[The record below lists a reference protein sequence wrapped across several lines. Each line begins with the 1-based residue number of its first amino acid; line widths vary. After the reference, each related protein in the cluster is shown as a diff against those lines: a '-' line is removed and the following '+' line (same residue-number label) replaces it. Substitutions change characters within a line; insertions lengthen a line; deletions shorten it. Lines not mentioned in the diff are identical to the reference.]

1 MMSEPAREQLTG
13 ASGGSGA
20 AGTSGVSVPFADELA
35 VGFVDG
41 EFEDGNALAGPL
53 SELFAVDIVSAEGR
67 CTGCGTTGPVAQLR
81 VYGPGPGLVAR
92 CPECGQVVLR
102 LVRGAESA
110 WLDLRGT
117 VSLRF
122 RLGTDR

>member
-1 MMSEPAREQLTG
+1 MSVSAHEHPAEPSEP
-13 ASGGSGA
+13 SG
-20 AGTSGVSVPFADELA
+20 PFADELA
-35 VGFVDG
+35 VGYLDG
-41 EFEDGNALAGPL
+41 EYEDGNALAGPL
-53 SELFAVDIVSAEGR
+53 SELFAVDVVSAEGQ
-67 CTGCGTTGPVAQLR
+67 CISCGTTGPVAQLR

-102 LVRGAESA
+102 LVRGADSA

-122 RLGTDR
+122 QVGTDL

>member
-1 MMSEPAREQLTG
+1 MSVPAHEHLPE
-13 ASGGSGA
+13 ASGLSGP
-20 AGTSGVSVPFADELA
+20 SGRSGPFADELA

-41 EFEDGNALAGPL
+41 EYEDGNALAGPL
-53 SELFAVDIVSAEGR
+53 SELFAVDVVSAQGR

-92 CPECGQVVLR
+92 CPACGQVVLR

-122 RLGTDR
+122 RLGADR

>member
-1 MMSEPAREQLTG
+1 MSELFAEPAVTYAE
-13 ASGGSGA
+13 
-20 AGTSGVSVPFADELA
+20 
-35 VGFVDG
+35 DG
-41 EFEDGNALAGPL
+41 EYEDGNALAGPL
-53 SELFAVDIVSAEGR
+53 SELFAVDVVTAQGC
-67 CTGCGTTGPVAQLR
+67 CTGCGTTGPVARLR

-102 LVRGAESA
+102 LVRGGGSA

-122 RLGTDR
+122 RLDE

>member
-1 MMSEPAREQLTG
+1 MSD
-13 ASGGSGA
+13 
-20 AGTSGVSVPFADELA
+20 PFADPAGACAYVFAEDE
-35 VGFVDG
+35 GY
-41 EFEDGNALAGPL
+41 EDGNALAGPL
-53 SELFAVDIVSAEGR
+53 SEIFAQDVVSAQGC

-92 CPECGQVVLR
+92 CPRCGQVVLR
-102 LVRGAESA
+102 LVRGGESV

-122 RLGTDR
+122 RLDADR